1 MVRVFKWWWAWKYE
15 EIENWLES
23 MESGG
28 LRLVGTRFKGLLFY
42 FENCTPTKAR
52 YCVDYQ
58 NKLTPEYMTIINDA
72 GWKLYQIG
80 MGWYMLRK
88 EYDDERPELYTD
100 FDALI
105 GRNKK
110 LLSIMIGGL
119 LIEFICI
126 GRLIYSAIK
135 YPSNEIIAQTGLLG
149 AFVLAFF
156 TFSITNLALQISKFK
171 NKNI

>member
-1 MVRVFKWWWAWKYE
+1 
-15 EIENWLES
+15 
-23 MESGG
+23 
-28 LRLVGTRFKGLLFY
+28 
-42 FENCTPTKAR
+42 
-52 YCVDYQ
+52 
-58 NKLTPEYMTIINDA
+58 
-72 GWKLYQIG
+72 
-80 MGWYMLRK
+80 MLRK
-88 EYDDERPELYTD
+88 EYEDERPELYTD

-119 LIEFICI
+119 ILEFICL
-126 GRLIYSAIK
+126 GRLICSAIK

>member
-1 MVRVFKWWWAWKYE
+1 MIRVFKWWWVWNYE
-15 EIENWLES
+15 EIENWLEG

-42 FENCTPTKAR
+42 FEKCTPTKAR

-58 NKLTPEYMTIINDA
+58 KKLTPEYMTIINDD

-80 MGWYMLRK
+80 MWWYMLRK
-88 EYDDERPELYTD
+88 EYVDERPELYTD
-100 FDALI
+100 FEALI
-105 GRNKK
+105 VRNKK

-119 LIEFICI
+119 ILEFICL
-126 GRLIYSAIK
+126 GNLICNAIK
-135 YPSNEIIAQTGLLG
+135 NPSDEILAQIGLLG

-156 TFSITNLALQISKFK
+156 TFAITNLTLQISKFR
-171 NKNI
+171 NKI

>member
-1 MVRVFKWWWAWKYE
+1 MVRLFKWWWAWNYE

-23 MESGG
+23 MEHSG
-28 LRLVGTRFKGLLFY
+28 LRLVTIRFKGVLFY

-58 NKLTPEYMTIINDA
+58 NKLTPEYMTIISDA
-72 GWKLYQIG
+72 GWTLNQIG
-80 MGWYMLRK
+80 LGWYILRK
-88 EYDDERPELYTD
+88 EYENERPELYTD

-110 LLSIMIGGL
+110 LLGIMICGL
-119 LIEFICI
+119 LIEFICL
-126 GRLIYSAIK
+126 GKLIFSAIK
-135 YPSNEIIAQTGLLG
+135 CPNNEIIAQVGLLG

-156 TFSITNLALQISKFK
+156 TCSITNLALQIGKFK